1 MTKLR
6 RTPRFRV
13 FDILFETF
21 SLYVSFLQQLL
32 LIKRMYR
39 QLLISIGSVFVS
51 LLFVSQSLVAQDK
64 PEETLKDT
72 VEAVIE
78 VMYQADESANLE
90 DLRNQV
96 LEVLERS
103 FSFDVLV
110 RRTLGRNWA
119 RLDESQQKQIIEL
132 ATELMIHTYTKE
144 FQTGARPTVT
154 FKKPLE
160 LSANKIEISS
170 VLSLPDNKI
179 NLSYRLARL
188 ESGWQVYDLIVE
200 GVSIV
205 SNYRKQFDAHFLKK
219 DGDQLIDQLEA
230 KLEAL

>member
-1 MTKLR
+1 MKR
-6 RTPRFRV
+6 H
-13 FDILFETF
+13 
-21 SLYVSFLQQLL
+21 L
-32 LIKRMYR
+32 LI
-39 QLLISIGSVFVS
+39 QTF
-51 LLFVSQSLVAQDK
+51 LVALSICLGALNLAANDK
-64 PEETLKDT
+64 PEEKLKAT
-72 VEAVIE
+72 VEGVID
-78 VMYQADESANLE
+78 VMYQADETTNVEQLRE
-90 DLRNQV
+90 DVLVV
-96 LEVLERS
+96 LEQS

-119 RLDESQQKQIIEL
+119 RLNEGQQKQIIAL

-144 FQTGARPTVT
+144 FQTGTKPTVT
-154 FKKPLE
+154 FEKPLE

-219 DGDQLIDQLEA
+219 DGDALIDQLEA

>member
-1 MTKLR
+1 MKHYLLNKS
-6 RTPRFRV
+6 FSV
-13 FDILFETF
+13 LF
-21 SLYVSFLQQLL
+21 SFC
-32 LIKRMYR
+32 
-39 QLLISIGSVFVS
+39 LISLPLSG
-51 LLFVSQSLVAQDK
+51 QEK
-64 PEETLKDT
+64 PEEKLQAT
-72 VEAVIE
+72 VEAVID
-78 VMYQADESANLE
+78 VMYQADDSVSLE

-96 LEVLERS
+96 LEVLEQS

-119 RLDESQQKQIIEL
+119 RLNEDQQKQIIDL

-144 FQTGARPTVT
+144 FQTGAKPTVT

-219 DGDQLIDQLEA
+219 GGDELIDQLEA

>member
-1 MTKLR
+1 MH
-6 RTPRFRV
+6 RT
-13 FDILFETF
+13 
-21 SLYVSFLQQLL
+21 LL
-32 LIKRMYR
+32 T
-39 QLLISIGSVFVS
+39 QIGSLFVS
-51 LLFVSQSLVAQDK
+51 LLLVSQPLAAQEK
-64 PEETLKDT
+64 PEEKLKAT
-72 VEAVIE
+72 VEGVID
-78 VMYQADESANLE
+78 VMYQADDSVSLE
-90 DLRNQV
+90 ELRDQV
-96 LEVLERS
+96 LAVLEQS

-119 RLDESQQKQIIEL
+119 KLNESQQQQIIQL

-144 FQTGARPTVT
+144 FQKGERPTVT

-160 LSANKIEISS
+160 LSPNRLEISS
-170 VLSLPDNKI
+170 VVALTDNKI

-219 DGDQLIDQLEA
+219 GGDELIDQLEA

>member
-1 MTKLR
+1 MHRPLLNQI
-6 RTPRFRV
+6 RT
-13 FDILFETF
+13 
-21 SLYVSFLQQLL
+21 FLL
-32 LIKRMYR
+32 
-39 QLLISIGSVFVS
+39 S
-51 LLFVSQSLVAQDK
+51 LLFVSQSLVAQEK
-64 PEETLKDT
+64 PEEQLKAT
-72 VEAVIE
+72 VKAVID
-78 VMYQADESANLE
+78 VMYQADDSVSLE
-90 DLRNQV
+90 ELRDQV
-96 LEVLERS
+96 LAVLEQS

-110 RRTLGRNWA
+110 RRTLGRNWDK
-119 RLDESQQKQIIEL
+119 LNESQQQQIIQL

-144 FQTGARPTVT
+144 FQKGKRPTVT
-154 FKKPLE
+154 FDKPLE

-170 VLSLPDNKI
+170 VVALTDNKI

-219 DGDQLIDQLEA
+219 DGDELIDQLEA

>member
-1 MTKLR
+1 MK
-6 RTPRFRV
+6 
-13 FDILFETF
+13 IK
-21 SLYVSFLQQLL
+21 L
-32 LIKRMYR
+32 LIRAASA
-39 QLLISIGSVFVS
+39 LLS
-51 LLFVSQSLVAQDK
+51 LHLATSHLIAEEK
-64 PEETLKDT
+64 PEVKLQAT
-72 VEAVIE
+72 VEAVID
-78 VMYQADESANLE
+78 VMYQSDASTSVEE
-90 DLRNQV
+90 LRERVLAV
-96 LEVLERS
+96 LEQS

-119 RLDESQQKQIIEL
+119 RLNESQQQQVIAL

-144 FQTGARPTVT
+144 FRTGEKPTVS
-154 FKKPLE
+154 FEKPLE

-205 SNYRKQFDAHFLKK
+205 SNYRKQFDEHFLRKG
-219 DGDQLIDQLEA
+219 GDELIDQLEA

>member
-1 MTKLR
+1 MKRHLLTQFCL
-6 RTPRFRV
+6 
-13 FDILFETF
+13 I
-21 SLYVSFLQQLL
+21 VSGLWLGTSFA
-32 LIKRMYR
+32 
-39 QLLISIGSVFVS
+39 
-51 LLFVSQSLVAQDK
+51 VAEDK
-64 PEETLKDT
+64 PEVKLQAT
-72 VEAVIE
+72 VEAVID
-78 VMYQADESANLE
+78 VMYQADESVSLE
-90 DLRNQV
+90 QLREQV
-96 LEVLERS
+96 LAVLEQS
-103 FSFDVLV
+103 FSFEVLV

-119 RLDESQQKQIIEL
+119 RLNEDQQRQIIAL

-144 FQTGARPTVT
+144 FQTGVKPTVA
-154 FKKPLE
+154 FEKPLE

-219 DGDQLIDQLEA
+219 GGDELIDQLEA